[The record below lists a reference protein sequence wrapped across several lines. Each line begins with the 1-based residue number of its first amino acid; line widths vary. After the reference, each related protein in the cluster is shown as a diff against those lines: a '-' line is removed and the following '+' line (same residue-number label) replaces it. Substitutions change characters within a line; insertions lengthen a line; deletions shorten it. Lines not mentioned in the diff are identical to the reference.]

1 MAANIKDFPPEVQK
15 QIRQKLA
22 EEKKQTQ
29 KRARGKIDD
38 SGFSSAPKRGPKRKV
53 TFYIDYPENKGM
65 KAKWAKW
72 YGLNAIYAG
81 KHFAERS
88 KDKNFWS
95 DMVRAV
101 LYRQKVPK
109 KIFERPVSISFWW
122 NTNLDLDNEGYMRK
136 LIIDALKGWLI
147 FDDRLKYVRA
157 LHDYPHDEDYIK
169 VVVEEL

>member
-15 QIRQKLA
+15 QIRKKLA
-22 EEKKQTQ
+22 EENSSG
-29 KRARGKIDD
+29 RRSGARKGQEV
-38 SGFSSAPKRGPKRKV
+38 FSSSPRKGPKRKV
-53 TFYIDYPENKGM
+53 VFYIDYPENKGM

-72 YGLNAIYAG
+72 YGLNSIYSG
-81 KHFAERS
+81 KPYHQRS
-88 KDKNFWS
+88 KDKNFWT
-95 DMVRAV
+95 DMVRAT

-169 VVVEEL
+169 VLVEEL